1 MGNASK
7 RYLDEL
13 LKEIDQEPYHTYK
26 RTEPMGLTVSPT
38 KNKEREKVPEGV
50 HFGRCYGVVDIGH
63 QNTEFAGQ
71 KKIKA
76 QVVLLFELSHKM
88 TDGRPFGHSKICTLS
103 SHEKSTL
110 HSIVHALTG
119 KKISDSSQTE
129 FQLQELINKV
139 CMLQYSDNAENDYP
153 DVNLG
158 PAPSGT
164 QFDPVNPNVIFDCD
178 QPDMKVLES
187 LPQWIIEKI
196 NARVKE
202 GEEDIVQPQYT
213 ERNPPPVTDAPPF

>member
-1 MGNASK
+1 MSNASDK
-7 RYLDEL
+7 YLKEL
-13 LKEIDQEPYHTYK
+13 LREIDQEPYHTYK
-26 RTEPMGLTVSPT
+26 RTESMGLTVSPA
-38 KNKEREKVPEGV
+38 KARQKEKVPEGTY
-50 HFGRCYGVVDIGH
+50 FARCYGVVDIGH
-63 QNTEFAGQ
+63 QNTDYGL
-71 KKIKA
+71 KA
-76 QVVLLFELSHKM
+76 QIVLLFELSHQM

-164 QFDPVNPNVIFDCD
+164 QFEPVNSNVIFDCD
-178 QPDMKVLES
+178 QPDMKVLDS